1 MAFRPASPAIST
13 PWSTSI
19 SDSYSCLPLFFKALI
34 RRELFTLAVDLCGD
48 SSVWILRLR
57 VFSCIVFKGEI
68 LRYEYHFGL
77 LGFLMV
83 VLAINLKRKLLVCF
97 FVFLCSN
104 FFEIQW
110 TASIP
115 HSVYHCI
122 KQKKKKKKKKRTKI
136 EKTLFL
142 LPSLFFAFQKFQIAI
157 NLILYLLFFLSPVF
171 YFYFFKKNWLP
182 MNIRIYSG
190 FNELPRYISRTIFF
204 SLSSLDLCGFVI
216 RIEISWV
223 LFMSCNSETKTCHIR
238 TLLVKI
244 PVKNPSKF
252 SFFVSR
258 PVEFSWLSFLNL
270 EKNLKQVKT

>member
-83 VLAINLKRKLLVCF
+83 IGDKFEKKIIGLFFRFLRFSELLRSLTLCIIVLSR
-97 FVFLCSN
+97 
-104 FFEIQW
+104 
-110 TASIP
+110 T
-115 HSVYHCI
+115 
-122 KQKKKKKKKKRTKI
+122 KKKKNKKRAKI

-171 YFYFFKKNWLP
+171 YFLFFKKNWLP

-244 PVKNPSKF
+244 LVKNPSKF